1 MKESKALIEEVYPDT
16 VLRDIPLHGKIVK
29 VLNKLE
35 EKEINK
41 VIADQKKRRKEWKA
55 WLVGYNG

>member
-35 EKEINK
+35 EK
-41 VIADQKKRRKEWKA
+41 
-55 WLVGYNG
+55 

>member
-1 MKESKALIEEVYPDT
+1 MSKKCNFPKMGYREHAST
-16 VLRDIPLHGKIVK
+16 KTK
-29 VLNKLE
+29 SK
-35 EKEINK
+35 KEINK